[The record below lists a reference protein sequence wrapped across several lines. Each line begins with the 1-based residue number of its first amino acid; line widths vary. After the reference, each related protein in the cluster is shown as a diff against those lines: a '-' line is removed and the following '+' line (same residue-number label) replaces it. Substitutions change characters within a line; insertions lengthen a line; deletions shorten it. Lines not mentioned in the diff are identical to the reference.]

1 MNPESFVILFN
12 LLIRKLLKYISFKF
26 SVNRWATP
34 DNKCLIIDDGDQLS
48 HYGAHSSIIEMERRL
63 IKHILYFFFNNLF
76 IKKNDIIFLLLFQL
90 TSSPSTSLDKWCIL
104 VSCKVKY

>member
-26 SVNRWATP
+26 SLNRWATP

-76 IKKNDIIFLLLFQL
+76 
-90 TSSPSTSLDKWCIL
+90 
-104 VSCKVKY
+104 Y